1 MAGLGLIRSAL
12 FVPGNRPD
20 RIDKAMAAK
29 ADVVIIDLEDA
40 VPAAEKSAAR
50 ETAATKLESAGAG
63 RVLIRVNGMDTP
75 FFEEDL
81 DAVLARGLSGL
92 MVPKVE
98 DERSIPQLHAMMRAL
113 ETRRKLGP
121 VPVLALIESARAVAG
136 IHRILEAPTTPPR
149 LQALAFGAA
158 DYTSDLGI
166 AITGDGQELAYPR
179 ARLAVASRAA
189 GLLPPLDTPFM
200 MDLKDLQALEADALR
215 AKQLGFGGKL
225 CIHPNQV
232 EIVNR
237 TFSPRPEEV
246 RQAEAVVGAFEEA
259 QAKGVGAIQVE
270 GKFIDKPV
278 VERARQ
284 VLRLARGL
292 NAGG

>member
-1 MAGLGLIRSAL
+1 MSDLGPIRSAL

-20 RIDKAMAAK
+20 RIDKAMVAT
-29 ADVVIIDLEDA
+29 ADVVVIDLEDA
-40 VPAAEKSAAR
+40 VPVAEKSTAR
-50 ETAATKLESAGAG
+50 QTAAKKLGSAGDC

-75 FFEEDL
+75 FFKEDL
-81 DAVLARGLSGL
+81 DAVLVPGLYGL
-92 MVPKVE
+92 MVPKLE
-98 DERSIPQLHAMMRAL
+98 DDQAIPQLHELMRAL
-113 ETRRKLGP
+113 ETRRQLGP

-136 IHRILEAPTTPPR
+136 IHRILQAPTDPPR

-200 MDLKDLQALEADALR
+200 LDLKDLQALEADALR

-225 CIHPNQV
+225 CIHPNQI

-246 RQAEAVVGAFEEA
+246 RQAEAVVSAFEEA
-259 QAKGVGAIQVE
+259 QDKGVGAIQVD

-284 VLRLARGL
+284 LLRLARML